1 MATYLAD
8 PDSMSHPTAPE
19 IPESESEVGQSEHED
34 LQPEPEIPQSEHE
47 DLQPEPEIPQSEH
60 EDLQPEPEIP
70 QSEHED
76 LQPEPKSR
84 QSESLVLH
92 VLTGPQSGAEMALR
106 NAVYTVGAAEDCD
119 IVLYGAGIADNHLAL
134 TIDSS
139 GVSVEAQRARIWTA
153 EGILEPGDRS
163 EIDDA
168 AVLTLGAAS
177 IAVGPQGTD
186 WESLSVP
193 EVYEPE
199 VDPSQEMD
207 AEAESDQGAEAPAA
221 EGIGVDGD
229 EDQGGGDAESEPAE
243 QPDPATDT
251 PTDALSSQSQ
261 RFRLIAASVV
271 LLVVIIGTA
280 ALLMFQGG
288 DSNSA
293 DANRMRPTDQIAAAA
308 AARVKALSLKEVNV
322 ETEGPNQIALTGY
335 VADAGQL
342 GALKTSMTEGG
353 IEFVD
358 RVRVVSEL
366 MDNVRLTLSG
376 FGWPVSGYGQHLKVG
391 YAGGG
396 ILFLDGY
403 IGSEVDRTRLH
414 RAITTDV
421 PAVRDVEFRRASLD
435 FWAGTLRD
443 GIAEAGLH
451 RWIRVTPSNN
461 RLRVSGELTEAE
473 AETWRVAAE
482 AFSAKS
488 GGYPQLDIDVRLSG
502 PARFAAP
509 APAAEPAIPSEIRP
523 DLPPVSVNGVIIYMD
538 GMKLALFSDGDILQ
552 VGDTI
557 DGFEVIDI
565 QEGKVVLRNGDTQY
579 TYNLGRKRYE

>member
-1 MATYLAD
+1 MATYLTD
-8 PDSMSHPTAPE
+8 PDSTSHPTAPE
-19 IPESESEVGQSEHED
+19 IPESESEVGQSEHEA

-47 DLQPEPEIPQSEH
+47 AS
-60 EDLQPEPEIP
+60 
-70 QSEHED
+70 
-76 LQPEPKSR
+76 QPEPKIR

-106 NAVYTVGAAEDCD
+106 NAVYTVGAADECD
-119 IVLYGAGIADNHLAL
+119 VVLYGAGIADNHLAL
-134 TIDSS
+134 TVNSS
-139 GVSVEAQRARIWTA
+139 GVSVEAQSARIWTA

-207 AEAESDQGAEAPAA
+207 AEAESDQGAEAPAT
-221 EGIGVDGD
+221 EGAGVNRGD
-229 EDQGGGDAESEPAE
+229 DQGGGDTQSEPPD
-243 QPDPATDT
+243 QPEPAADALTDT
-251 PTDALSSQSQ
+251 LNGQ
-261 RFRLIAASVV
+261 RFRLIAAGAV
-271 LLVVIIGTA
+271 LLAVAMGTV
-280 ALLMFQGG
+280 ALLTFQAGG
-288 DSNSA
+288 ALNDNANGMRPIDHIA
-293 DANRMRPTDQIAAAA
+293 DAAT
-308 AARVKALSLKEVNV
+308 ARIDALSLKEVTV

-342 GALKTSMTEGG
+342 SALKTSMTEGG

-358 RVRVVSEL
+358 RVRVVSDLE
-366 MDNVRLTLSG
+366 DNVRLTLSG
-376 FGWPVSGYGQHLKVG
+376 FSWPVGGYAEHLKVG

-403 IGSEVDRTRLH
+403 IGSEVNRTRLH

-421 PAVRDVEFRRASLD
+421 PAVKDVEFRRASLD

-451 RWIRVTPSNN
+451 RWITVTPSNN

-509 APAAEPAIPSEIRP
+509 APVAEPSIPSEIRP
-523 DLPPVSVNGVIIYMD
+523 DLPSVSVNGVITYMD
-538 GMKLALFSDGDILQ
+538 GMKLALFSNGDILQ

-565 QEGKVVLRNGDTQY
+565 QADKVVLRNGDAQY